1 MIKNLFLSKNK
12 SKLLLENWAKLIS
25 TANDIFD
32 VTICCTFHLH
42 GTKLQLFC
50 NSVSDSRL
58 PIENYIHAQ
67 IWNNGEVQWY
77 YPAIFQSS
85 CVVNVKYFPFDQ
97 QACPLD
103 FGSWTYDS
111 HKVMTL
117 DINKLNSEA
126 LCATKCEHNESYLVQ
141 STFVV

>member
-1 MIKNLFLSKNK
+1 MT
-12 SKLLLENWAKLIS
+12 S
-25 TANDIFD
+25 TPNDIID
-32 VTICCTFHLH
+32 VAICCTFHLH
-42 GTKLQLFC
+42 GTKLQLFR

-85 CVVNVKYFPFDQ
+85 CAVNVKYFPFDQ

-126 LCATKCEHNESYLVQ
+126 LCATKCERNESYLVQ
-141 STFVV
+141 STFVN